1 MLHREETFTLP
12 DGRTLGCLMCGA
24 EDGFPVFCFHGFPGC
39 RLDYAGFAQPAARR
53 GLLLISPDRP
63 GIGLSSPQPGRTLLD
78 APKDVKALADALDLP
93 RFALYGVSGGGPYA
107 LACAWALPERAV
119 GAVVAGGLGPLEDDR
134 ALDGMNLSNRA
145 LFSVAKVWPRAV
157 RLSVGGTAWLM
168 GKHPSWYLRAMNR
181 VLPKSDR
188 DRLGRPD
195 GGRAKHT
202 RAQSAQIFAQGP
214 DAVAEEAVL
223 YTRPWGFSPAD
234 IAVPVHFFHGE
245 EDKNVPIRAA
255 RLLSRQIRGSV
266 RHFCRGEGHMI
277 TGTHAGEIFSL
288 LASFFEHVRTV
299 DSASAPVYD
308 RNHQGVSSSTTEGG
322 SMEVK
327 QREEDQM
334 DQNYQINTKCVQAG
348 YEPKNGEPRVLPI
361 YQSTTYKY
369 DTAAELG
376 KLFDLEADGFFYT
389 RLANPTLDAV
399 EKKIA
404 ALEGGVGAVLTSSG
418 QAASLLAVT
427 NICRAGDHV
436 VCASAIYGGT
446 FNLFHKTLRE
456 LGIDFTFMAPDA
468 TEEEISAAIKEN
480 TRCVFTEALSNP
492 ALVVTDI
499 EAYARAAHAHGIP
512 LIVDNT
518 FPTPVNCRPIE
529 FGADIVVHS
538 TSKYMDGHA
547 VALGGVVVDS
557 GNFNWN
563 NGKFPGLT
571 EPDESYHGV
580 RYTERFGRAAY
591 IVKARTHLMR
601 DLGPQQSPQNA
612 FLLNLGLE
620 TLFLRVERHCRNALA
635 VARHLEGHEKIS
647 WINYPGLESS
657 PYHALAQKYMP
668 NGSCGVI
675 SFGVKGG
682 REAAAKFM
690 ESLKLAAIVVHV
702 ADART
707 SVLHPASTTHRQ
719 MTDEQLVEAGVSAD
733 LIRMSVGIE
742 HIDDIIADI
751 DQALAAL

>member
-1 MLHREETFTLP
+1 M
-12 DGRTLGCLMCGA
+12 
-24 EDGFPVFCFHGFPGC
+24 
-39 RLDYAGFAQPAARR
+39 
-53 GLLLISPDRP
+53 
-63 GIGLSSPQPGRTLLD
+63 
-78 APKDVKALADALDLP
+78 
-93 RFALYGVSGGGPYA
+93 
-107 LACAWALPERAV
+107 
-119 GAVVAGGLGPLEDDR
+119 
-134 ALDGMNLSNRA
+134 
-145 LFSVAKVWPRAV
+145 
-157 RLSVGGTAWLM
+157 
-168 GKHPSWYLRAMNR
+168 
-181 VLPKSDR
+181 
-188 DRLGRPD
+188 
-195 GGRAKHT
+195 
-202 RAQSAQIFAQGP
+202 
-214 DAVAEEAVL
+214 
-223 YTRPWGFSPAD
+223 
-234 IAVPVHFFHGE
+234 
-245 EDKNVPIRAA
+245 
-255 RLLSRQIRGSV
+255 
-266 RHFCRGEGHMI
+266 
-277 TGTHAGEIFSL
+277 
-288 LASFFEHVRTV
+288 
-299 DSASAPVYD
+299 
-308 RNHQGVSSSTTEGG
+308 
-322 SMEVK
+322 
-327 QREEDQM
+327 
-334 DQNYQINTKCVQAG
+334 
-348 YEPKNGEPRVLPI
+348 
-361 YQSTTYKY
+361 
-369 DTAAELG
+369 
-376 KLFDLEADGFFYT
+376 
-389 RLANPTLDAV
+389 
-399 EKKIA
+399 
-404 ALEGGVGAVLTSSG
+404 
-418 QAASLLAVT
+418 
-427 NICRAGDHV
+427 
-436 VCASAIYGGT
+436 CASAIYGGT

-468 TEEEISAAIKEN
+468 TEEEISAAIEEN

-668 NGSCGVI
+668 NGSCGV
-675 SFGVKGG
+675 SLLRRQGRQGG
-682 REAAAKFM
+682 RHQVYGVAEARR
-690 ESLKLAAIVVHV
+690 HRRPCGRP
-702 ADART
+702 RT

-719 MTDEQLVEAGVSAD
+719 MTDEQLVEAGVPP
-733 LIRMSVGIE
+733 I
-742 HIDDIIADI
+742 
-751 DQALAAL
+751 